1 MTDYFRMKD
10 SSNNNSE
17 NRTKSKLILKSSM
30 RFVEERS
37 WEGNFMCGQAD

>member
-1 MTDYFRMKD
+1 MKNN
-10 SSNNNSE
+10 SNSNNNNE
-17 NRTKSKLILKSSM
+17 NRTKSELILKSSL